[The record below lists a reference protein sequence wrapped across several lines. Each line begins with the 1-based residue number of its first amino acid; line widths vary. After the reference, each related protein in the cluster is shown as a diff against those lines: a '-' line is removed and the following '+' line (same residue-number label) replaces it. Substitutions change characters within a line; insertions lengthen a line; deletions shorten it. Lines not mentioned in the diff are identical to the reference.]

1 MIAPRLGRTRVPLR
15 AGRVGALELDD
26 KIHLLRVETVL
37 LLGHA

>member
-1 MIAPRLGRTRVPLR
+1 MIAPRLGHTRVPVR

-26 KIHLLRVETVL
+26 KIHLLCVETVL